1 MGGLVERRM
10 LQNPDADWLERAEI
24 ETVLRERELQ
34 SLMSPEACGE
44 RAAIGRLL
52 KADMLILLRHF
63 EEPKAQV
70 QLVVCETKQG
80 LRLAIHALAASGD
93 VEADAERLS
102 ALVKNSI
109 REHPREI
116 REICAVPSFVSDD
129 LAYDHDHL
137 KAAYARLVEQTLRS
151 RPGVLTAEVEEAH
164 AIAQEVRLAGDEIQR
179 RMPLYFLGSFRHAG
193 ERDRLTVTI
202 RLTVKRGETDLADRR
217 VENVSSADGAVFLQR
232 AAQELIGQTLGT
244 GPAAPDAQ
252 AEAKQLALLAEAA
265 FAVGGWE
272 DAAAL
277 AEASL
282 LLDSASYESLPD
294 RFPRPRLWAEPIE
307 PGRALLVSYFGRMA
321 LATVTFSPASGAK
334 VDVFFEARQQPDPTV
349 LQAWFNPRLAF
360 APAYVFA
367 FAHQSEQGPAER
379 RVVIGGRSQPDDHPL
394 VVDPGTREVRVQV
407 FGLEQGIDASW
418 HAVTQSAV
426 YQLVCSGDLTRH
438 LARVGLP
445 KFRLEYLLSG
455 VPAGRCVAY
464 EGRILI
470 AGQQWWQLDPQADPD
485 HRIRLLT
492 TSLPW
497 TEPFIVSPRQATNQ
511 PGGSL
516 SEAERYRL
524 EMLCQSNHFGL
535 LAVRRAEKPP
545 NPCEFFRVVFQGPQ
559 TPSPPLATSR

>member
-1 MGGLVERRM
+1 TPVSERLAREFLLLGRTM
-10 LQNPDADWLERAEI
+10 AILDNPAARGCLKCLATEDHPQVR
-24 ETVLRERELQ
+24 
-34 SLMSPEACGE
+34 
-44 RAAIGRLL
+44 RAA
-52 KADMLILLRHF
+52 
-63 EEPKAQV
+63 
-70 QLVVCETKQG
+70 
-80 LRLAIHALAASGD
+80 
-93 VEADAERLS
+93 
-102 ALVKNSI
+102 
-109 REHPREI
+109 
-116 REICAVPSFVSDD
+116 
-129 LAYDHDHL
+129 
-137 KAAYARLVEQTLRS
+137 EQ
-151 RPGVLTAEVEEAH
+151 
-164 AIAQEVRLAGDEIQR
+164 
-179 RMPLYFLGSFRHAG
+179 
-193 ERDRLTVTI
+193 
-202 RLTVKRGETDLADRR
+202 
-217 VENVSSADGAVFLQR
+217 
-232 AAQELIGQTLGT
+232 
-244 GPAAPDAQ
+244 
-252 AEAKQLALLAEAA
+252 LLAELDHPAPRTPNPGIPRLPPVPFEADPKRVRFEPVEIIYERDKPRQRGAPAA
-265 FAVGGWE
+265 MAGCVPAGPGVDLIWESWQYLYVMKEPGRLKRIWDAGYKNSRGTAITGVRFDGRWAWITTESGGGQPRLLILDPQQERIWEVGERNG
-272 DAAAL
+272 L
-277 AEASL
+277 PL
-282 LLDSASYESLPD
+282 ASYESLPD

-307 PGRALLVSYFGRMA
+307 PGRALLVSYFGRRALLVSYFGRMA